1 VLSLTLPYINSE
13 AVPSFLRKQESSL
26 ETLWIPGQA
35 RNDKQGKGIYD
46 LLHGEAKKQT
56 ISREGLRMKRREEIV
71 LKVNGINYQVEVEP
85 WRTLVE
91 VLRETLGL
99 TGTKK
104 SCNEGEC
111 GACTVMMDGRPVASC
126 LVLAM
131 DAQGKEIVTIEGL
144 SQGERLHPI
153 QEAFLKHG
161 AIQCGFCTPG
171 MVISA
176 KALLDQNPRPTET
189 EVRKAISGNLC
200 RCTGYQH
207 IVDSI
212 MAASKMMEKP

>member
-1 VLSLTLPYINSE
+1 M
-13 AVPSFLRKQESSL
+13 
-26 ETLWIPGQA
+26 
-35 RNDKQGKGIYD
+35 
-46 LLHGEAKKQT
+46 KK
-56 ISREGLRMKRREEIV
+56 REEIV
-71 LKVNGINYQVEVEP
+71 LKVNGTNYQVEVEP

-176 KALLDQNPRPTET
+176 KALLDKNPRPTQT

-212 MAASKMMEKP
+212 MVASNMMEKKP

>member
-1 VLSLTLPYINSE
+1 
-13 AVPSFLRKQESSL
+13 
-26 ETLWIPGQA
+26 
-35 RNDKQGKGIYD
+35 
-46 LLHGEAKKQT
+46 
-56 ISREGLRMKRREEIV
+56 MKRREGVV
-71 LKVNGINYQVEVEP
+71 LRVNGINYQVEIEP

-91 VLRETLGL
+91 VLRETLGF

-144 SQGERLHPI
+144 SEGERLHPI

-176 KALLDQNPRPTET
+176 KALLDQNPKPTVT

-212 MAASKMMEKP
+212 MAASKMMEKKP

>member
-1 VLSLTLPYINSE
+1 
-13 AVPSFLRKQESSL
+13 
-26 ETLWIPGQA
+26 
-35 RNDKQGKGIYD
+35 
-46 LLHGEAKKQT
+46 
-56 ISREGLRMKRREEIV
+56 MKRREEIV

>member
-1 VLSLTLPYINSE
+1 
-13 AVPSFLRKQESSL
+13 
-26 ETLWIPGQA
+26 
-35 RNDKQGKGIYD
+35 
-46 LLHGEAKKQT
+46 
-56 ISREGLRMKRREEIV
+56 MKRREEIK
-71 LKVNGINYQVEVEP
+71 LKVNGVEYIVEIEP

-111 GACTVMMDGRPVASC
+111 GACTVLMDGKPVASC

-131 DAQGKEIVTIEGL
+131 DAQGKEITTIEGL
-144 SQGERLHPI
+144 AEGDKLHPI
-153 QEAFLKHG
+153 QEAFLKYG

-176 KALLDQNPRPTET
+176 KALLDRNPKPTVT
-189 EVRKAISGNLC
+189 EARKAISGNLC

-207 IVDSI
+207 IVDAI
-212 MAASKMMEKP
+212 IGASKMMEGK